1 MLKKLKTHK
10 LVDEQDRIKYASGS
24 LSLTIWFDANAE
36 IFAFE
41 VIFDL
46 LMNEKCFFYSRK
58 SGVRY
63 SEILDDNL
71 KFGRTKKQ
79 VISNKIIEFDKTK
92 FYEFSDEANLIHPKY
107 KKFILSVMEDSFKD

>member
-46 LMNEKCFFYSRK
+46 LLNEKCFFTP
-58 SGVRY
+58 
-63 SEILDDNL
+63 EILVL
-71 KFGRTKKQ
+71 GIQK
-79 VISNKIIEFDKTK
+79 SLMII
-92 FYEFSDEANLIHPKY
+92 
-107 KKFILSVMEDSFKD
+107 